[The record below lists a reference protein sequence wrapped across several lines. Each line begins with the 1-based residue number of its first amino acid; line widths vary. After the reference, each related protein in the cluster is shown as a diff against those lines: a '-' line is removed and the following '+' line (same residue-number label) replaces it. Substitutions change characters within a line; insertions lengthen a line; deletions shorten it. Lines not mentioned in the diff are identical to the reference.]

1 MCWNI
6 EGLKNKL
13 YDDDFVN
20 FLKSFDIFG
29 LTETW
34 SCDQTELRDVFNQ
47 YFCLFCPAKK
57 DKNFGRPM
65 GGVAVY
71 LKNYLKIYIH
81 QLVPD
86 CNFGIFIQISKTVF
100 GTDRDIVLAFVY
112 IPPYGSPF

>member
-34 SCDQTELRDVFNQ
+34 SCDQTELSDVFNQ
-47 YFCLFCPAKK
+47 YFCVFCPAKK
-57 DKNFGRPM
+57 DKKFGRPM

-71 LKNYLKIYIH
+71 LKTYIH
-81 QLVPD
+81 QLVPSGISESLYKLAKLYSELIERY
-86 CNFGIFIQISKTVF
+86 CFSFGVHSTIWLTI
-100 GTDRDIVLAFVY
+100 L
-112 IPPYGSPF
+112 